1 MKILKILILIFVFFL
16 NEPFTKGQDTTL
28 YKLKISRYESADI
41 VGELMFTAGFALAT
55 CTGLVETWIL
65 QPLDRKISKKDQLI
79 ISSVALALI
88 VPGLID
94 IVVSKHKIKEYKIKL
109 DSTRSG
115 FYYGPNQVGL
125 KLAFKF

>member
-1 MKILKILILIFVFFL
+1 VKTLKILIVICVFFASL
-16 NEPFTKGQDTTL
+16 SFTKGQDTTL

-41 VGELMFTAGFALAT
+41 LGELMFTAGFTLVT

-65 QPLDRKISKKDQLI
+65 QPLDRQISTKDQLI

-94 IVVSKHKIKEYKIKL
+94 IVVSKHKIKLYKIKL
-109 DSTRSG
+109 DSTRFS

-125 KLAFKF
+125 KLTFKF